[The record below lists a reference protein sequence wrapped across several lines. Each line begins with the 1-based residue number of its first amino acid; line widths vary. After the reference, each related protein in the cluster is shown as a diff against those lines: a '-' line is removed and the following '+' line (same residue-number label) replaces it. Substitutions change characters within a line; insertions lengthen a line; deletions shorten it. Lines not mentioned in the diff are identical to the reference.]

1 MSAQSVRKKYTPSL
15 TQLSA
20 LAETNYVRL
29 QKLLPNDKAGTQVTF
44 SLRNGSHKGMH
55 FSVRIDEIHKY
66 TTMLTFSQHDRL
78 TVGLD
83 GVRLQVRM
91 YHDAGMAEVIRYQ
104 GKHVVEGVHQYPNP
118 AMYQPDEKT
127 RLNGFL
133 AECLEHC
140 LTYGCA
146 EIPVWLTAER

>member
-1 MSAQSVRKKYTPSL
+1 MSVQSVRKKYTPSL
-15 TQLSA
+15 TQLSS

-29 QKLLPNDKAGTQVTF
+29 QKLLPDDKAGTQVTF
-44 SLRNGSHKGMH
+44 SLRNGSHKGSR

-66 TTMLTFSQHDRL
+66 TTMLTVNQQERL
-78 TVGLD
+78 APGLD
-83 GVRLQVRM
+83 GVQLQVRM

-104 GKHVVEGVHQYPNP
+104 GKQVVEGTHQYPNP

-127 RLNGFL
+127 RLNCFL

-140 LTYGCA
+140 LSYGCA